1 MRNGFAAPAP
11 GLALG
16 GGSGGP
22 LVISPA
28 FTSGPPLQ
36 PAFITSLCCQATLF
50 FSSLGFE
57 QSMQPGLQLASSRAD
72 AETRA
77 SRAVLAS
84 YLSTGLVS
92 AAGVPAQVS
101 VLLSCFLSY
110 HGLPLPSRIP
120 ARVAADKLVRS
131 PEMLPYL
138 YWQQLAHAPDSLPDV
153 VALHLPMLASVRS
166 RSRGAGTDE
175 RLVGHAYSR
184 LAQHGGVWSALRVLC
199 CCFNKGAVEKA
210 SKQEVR
216 PTLL

>member
-1 MRNGFAAPAP
+1 MQPTRPTLPTLPTPPHAPRARTCAGSLLHAMRNGFAAPAP

-22 LVISPA
+22 LVISPV

-120 ARVAADKLVRS
+120 ARVAADKLARS

-153 VALHLPMLASVRS
+153 VALHLAML
-166 RSRGAGTDE
+166 G
-175 RLVGHAYSR
+175 VG
-184 LAQHGGVWSALRVLC
+184 
-199 CCFNKGAVEKA
+199 
-210 SKQEVR
+210 
-216 PTLL
+216 

>member
-16 GGSGGP
+16 GPGVRGSGP
-22 LVISPA
+22 LVTTPV

-153 VALHLPMLASVRS
+153 VALHLAML
-166 RSRGAGTDE
+166 G
-175 RLVGHAYSR
+175 VG
-184 LAQHGGVWSALRVLC
+184 
-199 CCFNKGAVEKA
+199 
-210 SKQEVR
+210 
-216 PTLL
+216 